1 MGALQNSPLNPFP
14 CLPAGRHQGR
24 GAFRLTG
31 RFSLSYLCFKHL
43 GENESVTKEMKTQNR
58 LLSKEKNSYVVSVIG
73 EDQVGIVSEVAQLLF
88 KQGLNIVDIEQT
100 VIHSQFTMVLLIQ
113 PLQPHFQPNQ
123 LRTNLNRL
131 AKKRGMNITMTP
143 LHEFKGLRLAETKRP
158 YVLTLLGADRTGVV
172 AAFSSALA
180 KHHCNIERIKMIARG
195 EFFAM
200 EMWIDLREANFS
212 ILSRGLTAVAKKVG
226 MDIIA
231 QPEHVFKKRKKV
243 IVFDMDSTIVDVE
256 IIDEMAKLAG
266 VGKKV
271 AAITERGMRGEIKFS
286 ESLRKRVSFLK
297 GLRLK
302 SLESIARTFKLTK
315 GSEELILALKEMG
328 FKVAL
333 ISGGFSYFTDV
344 LKKRLGFDYAFG
356 NELEIKEGRL
366 TGRVKGRIIDAKRKA
381 EVLDEICCKEGITR
395 DEVVAVGDGS
405 NDRIMVANAG
415 LGIAFNA
422 KEILKK
428 VADGAITKNHIKGVL
443 YCLGISD
450 LDLKK

>member
-1 MGALQNSPLNPFP
+1 MPLHP
-14 CLPAGRHQGR
+14 
-24 GAFRLTG
+24 
-31 RFSLSYLCFKHL
+31 
-43 GENESVTKEMKTQNR
+43 
-58 LLSKEKNSYVVSVIG
+58 LLKKRDSYVVSVIG
-73 EDQVGIVSEVAQLLF
+73 EDQVGIVSEVTHLLF
-88 KQGLNIVDIEQT
+88 KKGLNIIDIEQT

-113 PLQPHFQPNQ
+113 PLRSRFRPNQ
-123 LRTNLNRL
+123 MRTSLSRL
-131 AKKRGMNITMTP
+131 AKRRGMNIAMTP
-143 LHEFKGLRLAETKRP
+143 LHEFKGLRLAESKRP
-158 YVLTLLGADRTGVV
+158 YVLTLLGPDRAGVV

-195 EFFAM
+195 EFLAM
-200 EMWIDLREANFS
+200 EMWVDLREANFS
-212 ILSRGLTAVAKKVG
+212 LLRQDLTTVAKKLG

-231 QPEHVFKKRKKV
+231 QPEYIFKKRKKV
-243 IVFDMDSTIVDVE
+243 IVFDMDSTIVDGE
-256 IIDEMAKLAG
+256 IIDEMAELAG
-266 VGKKV
+266 AGKKV
-271 AAITERGMRGEIKFS
+271 AAITERGMRGEINFS
-286 ESLRKRVSFLK
+286 ESLRARVSFLK
-297 GLRLK
+297 GLRIK
-302 SLESIARTFKLTK
+302 SLESLAKTFKLTK
-315 GSEELILALKEMG
+315 GSEELIAALKEMG

-366 TGRVKGRIIDAKRKA
+366 TGRMKGRIIDAKRKA
-381 EVLDEICCKEGITR
+381 EVLDQICRREGITR

-428 VADGAITKNHIKGVL
+428 VADGAITKDHMKGVL

>member
-1 MGALQNSPLNPFP
+1 MD
-14 CLPAGRHQGR
+14 
-24 GAFRLTG
+24 
-31 RFSLSYLCFKHL
+31 L
-43 GENESVTKEMKTQNR
+43 GKANFIKKQNR
-58 LLSKEKNSYVVSVIG
+58 PLSQEKDSYVISVIG
-73 EDQVGIVSEVAQLLF
+73 EDQVGIVSEVTQLLF
-88 KQGLNIVDIEQT
+88 RRGLNIVDIEQT

-113 PLQPHFQPNQ
+113 PLRRHFQLCR
-123 LRTNLNRL
+123 LRTSLNRL
-131 AKKRGMNITMTP
+131 AKRRGMRMTVTP

-158 YVLTLLGADRTGVV
+158 YVLTLLGPDRAGVV
-172 AAFSSALA
+172 AAFSQTLA

-200 EMWIDLREANFS
+200 EMWIDLREASFS
-212 ILSRGLTAVAKKVG
+212 LLRQDLSAVAKRIG

-231 QPEHVFKKRKKV
+231 QPEHLFKKRKKV
-243 IVFDMDSTIVDVE
+243 IVFDMDSTIVDGE
-256 IIDEMAKLAG
+256 IIDEMARLAG

-271 AAITERGMRGEIKFS
+271 AAITEKGMRGEIDFS

-297 GLRLK
+297 GLKVR
-302 SLESIARTFKLTK
+302 SLESIAQTFKLTQ
-315 GSEELILALKEMG
+315 GSEELIAALKEMG
-328 FKVAL
+328 FKIAL

-356 NELEIKEGRL
+356 NELEIKEGKL
-366 TGRVKGRIIDAKRKA
+366 TGRLKGRVIDAKRKA
-381 EVLDEICCKEGITR
+381 EVLDAICRKEGITR

-405 NDRIMVANAG
+405 NDQIMVANAG

-428 VADGAITKNHIKGVL
+428 VADGAITKDHMKGVL

-450 LDLKK
+450 LDLKR